1 MDWGYKLIAESSD
14 AMVLGG
20 GAIAMAA
27 LSVVLALLSRRLLFS
42 VSSEVLESYRNL
54 ADVVHG
60 SLLAFSVFVLALV
73 LTEVR
78 SNLGKADDAALREA
92 SVIARLERDLQT
104 IGTKDAL
111 AARERITDYVKS
123 AVSTEWKT
131 LARPVPS
138 LASETDGALGSLVA
152 SVNSVAAANPDSA
165 TGLRAYVDKL

>member
-42 VSSEVLESYRNL
+42 VSSEVLESHRNL

-92 SVIARLERDLQT
+92 SVIARLERDL
-104 IGTKDAL
+104 
-111 AARERITDYVKS
+111 
-123 AVSTEWKT
+123 KT
-131 LARPVPS
+131 LGTDDASAAVTRETNYLQWS
-138 LASETDGALGSLVA
+138 L
-152 SVNSVAAANPDSA
+152 SA
-165 TGLRAYVDKL
+165 